1 MYEIMYKDFIA
12 DATLIVNYDTSYDYL
27 TFYIKSS
34 GNTDYIQA
42 TDHIYLIIDLD
53 SSQIIGVKVMG
64 FLNYFS
70 LDELNNL
77 EYTNVAKTINV
88 LHNRISNTP
97 YSNE

>member
-42 TDHIYLIIDLD
+42 SDHIYLLIDLD
-53 SSQIIGVKVMG
+53 SSKVIGVKVFG
-64 FLNYFS
+64 FSNYFS
-70 LDELNNL
+70 LKELNNL
-77 EYTNVAKTINV
+77 EYPNVAKTIKT
-88 LHNRISNTP
+88 LYNRISNNP
-97 YSNE
+97 LL